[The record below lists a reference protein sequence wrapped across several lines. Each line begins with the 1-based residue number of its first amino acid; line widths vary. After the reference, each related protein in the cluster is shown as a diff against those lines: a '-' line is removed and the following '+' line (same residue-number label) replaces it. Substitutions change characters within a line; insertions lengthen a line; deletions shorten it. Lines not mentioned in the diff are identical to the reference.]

1 MHICFRPLMATEELG
16 SGSPTNVRQLAMEA
30 KRAAFVLVPY
40 PFSNEG
46 RRNATN
52 WRAIGVDKAP
62 DTILEVLW
70 ELSRR

>member
-1 MHICFRPLMATEELG
+1 MQKRLLMATVELG
-16 SGSPTNVRQLAMEA
+16 SGPPTNVRQLAMEA
-30 KRAAFVLVPY
+30 KRAAFVLVPYPY